1 MFTDSNFPRAQAR
14 TADILRATGARFIGV
29 NIQNAHIIYNHC
41 KIVYLIFVAL
51 LLATPGTLLAED
63 SAPQEYKVK
72 AAFLYNFT
80 LFVEWPT
87 AAFSG
92 NDSPLIVCI
101 LGKSPFGDVLGNLRG
116 KTVKTRKL
124 AVRQITSVHEIRDC
138 HVLFVS
144 TSEKMQLP
152 NILAV
157 AKNQNILTVSDMDG
171 FAEAGGI
178 INLVTIEDKVRFEV
192 NLKAAQQ
199 ARLKISSQLLKL
211 ARDVIE

>member
-1 MFTDSNFPRAQAR
+1 MDFQTTR
-14 TADILRATGARFIGV
+14 
-29 NIQNAHIIYNHC
+29 IIYNHC
-41 KIVYLIFVAL
+41 KIVILTLVAL
-51 LLATPGTLLAED
+51 LSAVPWNLFAED
-63 SAPQEYKVK
+63 SASREYKVK

-87 AAFSG
+87 ETFPA
-92 NDSPLIVCI
+92 NDSPLTICI
-101 LGKSPFGDVLGNLRG
+101 LGKSPFGDALGSLRG

-124 AVRQITSVHEIRDC
+124 AVRQINSVQEMRGC
-138 HVLFVS
+138 QVLFVS
-144 TSEKMQLP
+144 ASEKMQLP
-152 NILAV
+152 NILAAV
-157 AKNQNILTVSDMDG
+157 KNLNVLTVSDLDR

-178 INLVTIEDKVRFEV
+178 INFITLEDKVRFEV